1 MEIHLRPVRFDEVPE
16 LAQMNRMLIEDEGS
30 DNPMSVDALAE
41 RITHWLD
48 TDAYRVVIIERGEDI
63 IGYVLY
69 RQETDEYDIEN
80 INIFVRQYFV
90 KRAYRR
96 RGIGRTAFEQVVQS
110 YFPPQATIVLE
121 VLSSNVQGRS
131 FWERLGFEPYYTAYR
146 RPAHVGVVES

>member
-1 MEIHLRPVRFDEVPE
+1 MEARLRPVRMDEVHE

-30 DNPMSVDALAE
+30 DNPMSAE
-41 RITHWLD
+41 SLEKRITHWLE
-48 TDAYRVVIIERGEDI
+48 TDAYRVVIIERNDDI

-69 RQETDEYDIEN
+69 RQETDEYDVEN
-80 INIFVRQYFV
+80 VNIFVRQFFI

-96 RGIGRTAFEQVVQS
+96 RGIGRVAFEQVVQS

-131 FWERLGFEPYYTAYR
+131 FWERLGFQPYYTAYR
-146 RPAHVGVVES
+146 RAAKVGLAEH